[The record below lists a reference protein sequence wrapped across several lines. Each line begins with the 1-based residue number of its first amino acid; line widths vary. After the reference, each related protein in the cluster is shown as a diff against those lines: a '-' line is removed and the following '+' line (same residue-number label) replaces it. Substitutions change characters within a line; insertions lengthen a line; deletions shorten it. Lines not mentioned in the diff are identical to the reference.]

1 MIKIKNI
8 EITQEGN
15 TINVDVLDHEGEVE
29 YYFELEAE
37 ELEDFLVQYQKENGI
52 I

>member
-1 MIKIKNI
+1 M

-15 TINVDVLDHEGEVE
+15 TINVDILDQDGNVD
-29 YYFELEAE
+29 YYFELETE
-37 ELEDFLVQYQKENGI
+37 KLEQFLIQYQKDNGI